1 MLKMLL
7 GPVANI
13 AGNWVDGKV
22 EETKAKAVAKVE
34 KAKADAEVQKRV
46 ARGEVDWEASDGEID
61 ADGNY
66 TAPTVGQGDSVDVT
80 ITAYDKTYNADSY
93 TPVKTE
99 YTLTVNGVLEIEAEE
114 GFDSE
119 APIPSG
125 DTVAFTALGGDGNY
139 TWTVAGPVAVELKNV
154 RINHR

>member
-46 ARGEVDWEASDGEID
+46 ARGEVDWEANMAD
-61 ADGNY
+61 A
-66 TAPTVGQGDSVDVT
+66 TKDSWKDEFALVVLLLPSILVFIPSLT
-80 ITAYDKTYNADSY
+80 EH
-93 TPVKTE
+93 VK
-99 YTLTVNGVLEIEAEE
+99 A
-114 GFDSE
+114 GFDVLNTL
-119 APIPSG
+119 PDWYQYLLFI
-125 DTVAFTALGGDGNY
+125 
-139 TWTVAGPVAVELKNV
+139 AVSSSFGIKGADKLMSLRGKK
-154 RINHR
+154 

>member
-46 ARGEVDWEASDGEID
+46 ARGEVDWEANMAD
-61 ADGNY
+61 ATKASWKDEF
-66 TAPTVGQGDSVDVT
+66 ALV
-80 ITAYDKTYNADSY
+80 
-93 TPVKTE
+93 
-99 YTLTVNGVLEIEAEE
+99 VLLLPSILV
-114 GFDSE
+114 F
-119 APIPSG
+119 IPSL
-125 DTVAFTALGGDGNY
+125 TEHVK
-139 TWTVAGPVAVELKNV
+139 AGFEVLNTLPDWYQYLLFIAVSSSFGIKGADKLMSLRGKK
-154 RINHR
+154 